1 MVTWE
6 IVKKLAPWIL
16 ATLVI
21 GSLIWWVSHTSYV
34 AGQRDIQEQWDAE
47 RATYKKAM
55 DTLRDQYT
63 TLEAKARIDN
73 QRNSDELAEK
83 EKSHAVALV
92 ELRREYDGRLLQSDK
107 RASYYQRLAKG
118 GAVEQ
123 ANLASHAARL
133 DQALEEGRHLVRELG
148 ETIRLRDQQL
158 ISLGQQIKADRNLF
172 DGETAHGTK

>member
-1 MVTWE
+1 MIE
-6 IVKKLAPWIL
+6 FKLIKQFAPWLIL
-16 ATLVI
+16 VVGLAASVYLI
-21 GSLIWWVSHTSYV
+21 HDAGYDSGSADVQ
-34 AGQRDIQEQWDAE
+34 AKWDAE
-47 RATYKKAM
+47 KATYKKAM
-55 DTLRDQYT
+55 DTLRDQYA

-92 ELRREYDGRLLQSDK
+92 ELRREYDSRLLQSDK

-133 DQALEEGRHLVRELG
+133 DRSLEEGRRMVAELSA
-148 ETIRLRDQQL
+148 TLRQRDDQLRAVGVQL
-158 ISLGQQIKADRNLF
+158 KNDRSLFMTGDK
-172 DGETAHGTK
+172 K

>member
-34 AGQRDIQEQWDAE
+34 AGQHDIQEQWDAE

-55 DTLRDQYT
+55 DTLKDQYA
-63 TLEAKARIDN
+63 TLESKVRIDN

-83 EKSHAVALV
+83 ELSHAVILARLNS
-92 ELRREYDGRLLQSDK
+92 EYAGRMQLAEQ
-107 RASYYQRLAKG
+107 RASRYQRQAQG
-118 GAVEQ
+118 GAIEQ
-123 ANLASHAARL
+123 ANLARHAAEL
-133 DQALEEGRHLVRELG
+133 DRAVEEGRRLVAELAA
-148 ETIRLRDQQL
+148 TLRQRDDQLRAVSQQL
-158 ISLGQQIKADRNLF
+158 INDRNLLNL
-172 DGETAHGTK
+172 DESK

>member
-55 DTLRDQYT
+55 DTLKDQYA
-63 TLEAKARIDN
+63 TLESKVRIDN

-83 EKSHAVALV
+83 GKSHAVALV

-133 DQALEEGRHLVRELG
+133 DRSLEEGRRMVAELSA
-148 ETIRLRDQQL
+148 TLRQRDDQLRAVSKQL
-158 ISLGQQIKADRNLF
+158 ENDRSLFMTGDK
-172 DGETAHGTK
+172 K

>member
-1 MVTWE
+1 MFQWDL
-6 IVKKLAPWIL
+6 VKRVAPWALLAVSIL
-16 ATLVI
+16 GTVWYIYDAGVDS
-21 GSLIWWVSHTSYV
+21 GSRQVQ
-34 AGQRDIQEQWDAE
+34 AKWDDE
-47 RATYKKAM
+47 KTTYKKAM
-55 DTLRDQYT
+55 DTLRDQYA

-92 ELRREYDGRLLQSDK
+92 ELRREYNGRLLQSDK

-133 DQALEEGRHLVRELG
+133 DRSLEEGRRMVAELSA
-148 ETIRLRDQQL
+148 TLRQRDEQL
-158 ISLGQQIKADRNLF
+158 RAVSKQLENDRSLFMTGDK
-172 DGETAHGTK
+172 K

>member
-34 AGQRDIQEQWDAE
+34 AGQRDIREQWDAE

-55 DTLRDQYT
+55 DTLKDQYA
-63 TLEAKARIDN
+63 TLESKVRIDN

-83 EKSHAVALV
+83 ELSHAVILARLNS
-92 ELRREYDGRLLQSDK
+92 EYAGRMQLAEQ
-107 RASYYQRLAKG
+107 RASRYQRQAQG
-118 GAVEQ
+118 GAIEQ

-133 DQALEEGRHLVRELG
+133 DQALEEGRQLVRELG

-172 DGETAHGTK
+172 DGETEHGTK

>member
-6 IVKKLAPWIL
+6 LVKKLAPWIL

-21 GSLIWWVSHTSYV
+21 GSLIWWVSHASYV
-34 AGQRDIQEQWDAE
+34 AGQRDTQEQWDAE

-55 DTLRDQYT
+55 DTLRDQYA

-133 DQALEEGRHLVRELG
+133 DRSLEEGRRMVAELSA
-148 ETIRLRDQQL
+148 TLRQRDDQLRAVSKQL
-158 ISLGQQIKADRNLF
+158 ENDRSLFMTGDK
-172 DGETAHGTK
+172 K

>member
-34 AGQRDIQEQWDAE
+34 TGQRDIQEQWDAE

-55 DTLRDQYT
+55 DTLKDQYA
-63 TLEAKARIDN
+63 TLESKVRIDN

-83 EKSHAVALV
+83 ELSHAVILARLNS
-92 ELRREYDGRLLQSDK
+92 EYAGRMQLAEQ
-107 RASYYQRLAKG
+107 RASRYQRLAKG

-133 DQALEEGRHLVRELG
+133 DRSLEEGRRMVAELSA
-148 ETIRLRDQQL
+148 TLRQRDDQLRAVSKQL
-158 ISLGQQIKADRNLF
+158 ENDRNLF
-172 DGETAHGTK
+172 MTGDKK

>member
-21 GSLIWWVSHTSYV
+21 GSLIWWVSLTSYV

-55 DTLRDQYT
+55 DTLRDQYA

-83 EKSHAVALV
+83 EKTHAVALV
-92 ELRREYDGRLLQSDK
+92 ELKREYDGRLLQSDK

-133 DQALEEGRHLVRELG
+133 DRSLEEGRRMVAELSA
-148 ETIRLRDQQL
+148 TLRQRDDQLRAVSKQL
-158 ISLGQQIKADRNLF
+158 ENDRSLFMTGDK
-172 DGETAHGTK
+172 K

>member
-1 MVTWE
+1 MFQWGL
-6 IVKKLAPWIL
+6 VKRVAPWALLAVSIL
-16 ATLVI
+16 GTVWYIYDAGVDS
-21 GSLIWWVSHTSYV
+21 GSRQVQAKL
-34 AGQRDIQEQWDAE
+34 DDEK
-47 RATYKKAM
+47 ATYKKAM
-55 DTLRDQYT
+55 DTLRDQYA

-83 EKSHAVALV
+83 EKTHAVALV

-133 DQALEEGRHLVRELG
+133 DRSLEEGRRMVAELSA
-148 ETIRLRDQQL
+148 TLRQRDDQLRAVSKQL
-158 ISLGQQIKADRNLF
+158 ENDRSLFMTGDK
-172 DGETAHGTK
+172 K

>member
-55 DTLRDQYT
+55 DTLKDQYA
-63 TLEAKARIDN
+63 TLESKVRIDN

-133 DQALEEGRHLVRELG
+133 DRSLEEGRRMVAELSA
-148 ETIRLRDQQL
+148 TLRQRDDQLRAVSKQL
-158 ISLGQQIKADRNLF
+158 ENDRSLFMTGDK
-172 DGETAHGTK
+172 K

>member
-21 GSLIWWVSHTSYV
+21 GSLIWWVSLTSYV

-55 DTLRDQYT
+55 DTLRDQYA

-123 ANLASHAARL
+123 ANLARHAAEL
-133 DQALEEGRHLVRELG
+133 DRAVEEGRRLVAELAA
-148 ETIRLRDQQL
+148 TLRQRDDQLRAVSQQL
-158 ISLGQQIKADRNLF
+158 INDRNLLNL
-172 DGETAHGTK
+172 DESK

>member
-1 MVTWE
+1 MITWE

-55 DTLRDQYT
+55 DTLRDQYA

-133 DQALEEGRHLVRELG
+133 DRSLEEGRRMVAELSA
-148 ETIRLRDQQL
+148 TLRQRDDQLRAVSKQL
-158 ISLGQQIKADRNLF
+158 ENDRSLFMTGDK
-172 DGETAHGTK
+172 K

>member
-55 DTLRDQYT
+55 DTLRDQYA

-83 EKSHAVALV
+83 EKTHAVALV

-133 DQALEEGRHLVRELG
+133 DRSLEEGRRMVAELSA
-148 ETIRLRDQQL
+148 TLRQRDDQLRAVSKQL
-158 ISLGQQIKADRNLF
+158 ENDRSLFMTGDK
-172 DGETAHGTK
+172 K

>member
-47 RATYKKAM
+47 KVTYKKAI
-55 DTLRDQYT
+55 DTLRDQYAA
-63 TLEAKARIDN
+63 LEAKARIDN

-92 ELRREYDGRLLQSDK
+92 ELRREYDGRLLQSNK

-133 DQALEEGRHLVRELG
+133 DRSLEEGRRMVAELSA
-148 ETIRLRDQQL
+148 TLRQRDDQLRAVSKQL
-158 ISLGQQIKADRNLF
+158 ENDRSLFMTGDK
-172 DGETAHGTK
+172 K

>member
-55 DTLRDQYT
+55 DTLKDQYA
-63 TLEAKARIDN
+63 TLESKVRIDN

-83 EKSHAVALV
+83 ELSHAVILARLNS
-92 ELRREYDGRLLQSDK
+92 EYAGRMQLAEQ
-107 RASYYQRLAKG
+107 RASRYQRQAQG
-118 GAVEQ
+118 GAIEQ

-133 DQALEEGRHLVRELG
+133 DRSLEEGRRMVAELSA
-148 ETIRLRDQQL
+148 TLRQRDDQLRAVSKQL
-158 ISLGQQIKADRNLF
+158 ENDRNLF
-172 DGETAHGTK
+172 MTGDKK

>member
-34 AGQRDIQEQWDAE
+34 VGQRDIQEQWDAE

-55 DTLRDQYT
+55 DTLKDQYA
-63 TLEAKARIDN
+63 TLESKVRIDN

-83 EKSHAVALV
+83 ELSHAVILARLNS
-92 ELRREYDGRLLQSDK
+92 EYAGRMQLAEQ
-107 RASYYQRLAKG
+107 RASRYQRQAQG
-118 GAVEQ
+118 GAIEQ

-133 DQALEEGRHLVRELG
+133 DRSLEEGRRMVAELSA
-148 ETIRLRDQQL
+148 TLRQRDDQLRAVSKQL
-158 ISLGQQIKADRNLF
+158 ENDRNLF
-172 DGETAHGTK
+172 MTGDKK

>member
-6 IVKKLAPWIL
+6 IIKKLAPWIL

-34 AGQRDIQEQWDAE
+34 AGQRDIQEQLDAE

-55 DTLRDQYT
+55 DTLRDQYA
-63 TLEAKARIDN
+63 TLEAEARIDN

-92 ELRREYDGRLLQSDK
+92 ELRREYDGRLLQSNK

-133 DQALEEGRHLVRELG
+133 DRSLEEGRRMVAELSA
-148 ETIRLRDQQL
+148 TLRQRDDQLRAVSKQL
-158 ISLGQQIKADRNLF
+158 ENDRNLF
-172 DGETAHGTK
+172 MTGDKK

>member
-55 DTLRDQYT
+55 DTLKDQYA
-63 TLEAKARIDN
+63 TLESKVRIDN

-83 EKSHAVALV
+83 ELSHAVILARLNS
-92 ELRREYDGRLLQSDK
+92 EYAGRMQLAEQ
-107 RASYYQRLAKG
+107 RAYRYQRQAQG
-118 GAVEQ
+118 GAIEQ
-123 ANLASHAARL
+123 ANLARHAAEL
-133 DQALEEGRHLVRELG
+133 DRSLEEGRRMVAELSA
-148 ETIRLRDQQL
+148 TLRQRDDQLRAVSKQL
-158 ISLGQQIKADRNLF
+158 ENDRSLFMTGDK
-172 DGETAHGTK
+172 K

>member
-55 DTLRDQYT
+55 DTLKDQYA
-63 TLEAKARIDN
+63 TLESKVRIDN

-83 EKSHAVALV
+83 ELSHAVTLARLNS
-92 ELRREYDGRLLQSDK
+92 EYAGRMQLAEQ
-107 RASYYQRLAKG
+107 RASRYQRQAQG

-123 ANLASHAARL
+123 ASLARHAARL
-133 DQALEEGRHLVRELG
+133 DRSLEEGRRMVAELSA
-148 ETIRLRDQQL
+148 TLRQRDDQLRAVSTQL
-158 ISLGQQIKADRNLF
+158 KNDRSLFMTGDK
-172 DGETAHGTK
+172 K